1 MKVSQEILTQLISE
15 ALIMRST
22 NEELDELLKFR
33 YGSAVEQARIERY
46 ERNKQTLQDIM
57 VHPLLISHLY

>member
-1 MKVSQEILTQLISE
+1 
-15 ALIMRST
+15 MRST

-57 VHPLLISHLY
+57 VHTLLISRYIMVHPLLISHLY